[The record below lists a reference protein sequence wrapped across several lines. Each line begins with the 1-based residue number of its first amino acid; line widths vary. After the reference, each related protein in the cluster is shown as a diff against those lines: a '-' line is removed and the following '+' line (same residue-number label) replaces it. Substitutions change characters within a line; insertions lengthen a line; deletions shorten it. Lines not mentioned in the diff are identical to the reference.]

1 MIKIEEFN
9 RWPSDELFGEKI
21 EVMVMKGK
29 KMISKGTVDLES
41 TNDEIGKKLNIEG
54 KIQEIKR
61 QKKKF
66 IVILKDWYLNRNCIN
81 YIHFKIFKIKKVYNK
96 HNSS

>member
-66 IVILKDWYLNRNCIN
+66 IVILKD
-81 YIHFKIFKIKKVYNK
+81 
-96 HNSS
+96 